1 MWDLGVGGYP
11 HRHVSKVGSAP
22 LVAISLGC
30 EAPFIAGVGEE
41 EGVRVRCG
49 DVVVMRGQARWE
61 WRSSPAFAF
70 GTCPE
75 RLQEWLKE
83 RRGWIWVKGLILL

>member
-1 MWDLGVGGYP
+1 IANIYSPRDTLEP

-30 EAPFIAGVGEE
+30 EAPFMAGVGEE

-49 DVVVMRGQARWE
+49 DVVVMRA
-61 WRSSPAFAF
+61 
-70 GTCPE
+70 
-75 RLQEWLKE
+75 
-83 RRGWIWVKGLILL
+83 RRGGCGVLRLRLLLGRAL